1 MGSTDAREVRSFH
14 LRTPLT
20 WTTWLKLLAAVH
32 LERLRSHVCP
42 IHRLMF
48 ASPDQR
54 RRILAVPCGMHMNI
68 PTPKWSLTLFY
79 RMLDSIIGS
88 VLNNLAANAWWIY
101 GLWRCQRRSEFWIPI
116 PVGIMAFVR
125 SASMQTKQRCNVIDR
140 VTCCLLILELEY

>member
-1 MGSTDAREVRSFH
+1 M
-14 LRTPLT
+14 
-20 WTTWLKLLAAVH
+20 
-32 LERLRSHVCP
+32 LERFGVFISEPHWHEQHDWSCSPPSISNDWDPMFAP